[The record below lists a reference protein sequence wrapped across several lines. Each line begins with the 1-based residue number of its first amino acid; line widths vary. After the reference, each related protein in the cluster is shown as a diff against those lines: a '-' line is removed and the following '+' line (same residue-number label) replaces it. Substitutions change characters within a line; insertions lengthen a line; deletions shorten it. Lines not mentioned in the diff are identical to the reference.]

1 MRRAGD
7 VLNLQTFRPMPPT
20 DFVQAFEARLS
31 LYKLDDRA
39 RRLLAETWPVIAPN
53 LEAAIDEN
61 LAAASQ
67 LPHIGTIIAQNL
79 ALIKSLELAHLRA
92 LFGGKLDQRC
102 AESCRQ
108 HGCAGSGDRAG
119 RPHAQYRW
127 ELRPQRGARCARP
140 QAPLFARATCRTRQN
155 RIAGHQ
161 LRRRQRDD
169 AASAS
174 APKQATLARRR
185 TIDDAIADFAGAI
198 GEVVEAIKE
207 ASVSLTTTC
216 ATLTQV
222 ADDTRGRMAA
232 ASSASAETARRMD
245 ATVTATE
252 ELSGSIEE
260 IGRQAT
266 RGLGM
271 AQSAVGDTERS
282 QGAIRSLDAAAERIG
297 SVVDAISAI
306 AAQTNLLAL
315 NATIESARAGEAGR
329 GFAVVAAEVKT
340 LANQTSRA
348 TADISQ
354 QVAAIQEATKRS
366 VEEIASIA
374 RAIGELTGVS
384 TSIATA
390 VEEQSA
396 TTRNIAESIHGA
408 AGHTARASAEIGSVE
423 QAVALGAAAVGD
435 ITNWT
440 ARLSSRA
447 KDLEAKVATFFSRV
461 RAA

>member
-1 MRRAGD
+1 MATTES
-7 VLNLQTFRPMPPT
+7 L
-20 DFVQAFEARLS
+20 QAFDARLV
-31 LYKLDDRA
+31 LYSIDERA
-39 RRLLAETWPVIAPN
+39 RRIVAETWPVIAPSLDGAIEEILTAISTLPNVGQIVANNRALLQKLETAHFKALLGGN
-53 LEAAIDEN
+53 LGVHYVDSCRHTVAQEAALGFDARMRSTAGSYVLKAA
-61 LAAASQ
+61 LAALARKYRFASATVAER
-67 LPHIGTIIAQNL
+67 GTIVSRVVSFDVANAMTL
-79 ALIKSLELAHLRA
+79 H
-92 LFGGKLDQRC
+92 
-102 AESCRQ
+102 
-108 HGCAGSGDRAG
+108 
-119 RPHAQYRW
+119 
-127 ELRPQRGARCARP
+127 
-140 QAPLFARATCRTRQN
+140 
-155 RIAGHQ
+155 
-161 LRRRQRDD
+161 RQRAEQ
-169 AASAS
+169 AA
-174 APKQATLARRR
+174 LARRNV
-185 TIDDAIADFAGAI
+185 IDDAIADFAGAI
-198 GEVVEAIKE
+198 GDVVAAIKE

-216 ATLTQV
+216 ATLKRV
-222 ADDTRGRMAA
+222 AEDTRGRMTA

-245 ATVTATE
+245 ATVVATE

-282 QGAIRSLDAAAERIG
+282 QGAIRSLDAAAGRIG

-348 TADISQ
+348 TEDISQ
-354 QVAAIQEATKRS
+354 QIAAIQEATKRS
-366 VEEIASIA
+366 VEEITSIA
-374 RAIGELTGVS
+374 RAIGELTAVS

-390 VEEQSA
+390 VEEQS
-396 TTRNIAESIHGA
+396 TTTHNIAESIHGA

-435 ITNWT
+435 ITAWT
-440 ARLSSRA
+440 AKLSSRA
-447 KDLEAKVATFFSRV
+447 NDLETKVADFFSRV